1 MQGSQRLQPGLAIVE
16 VIIGEHQSWHKP
28 VCHQLLG
35 FGQINGTTHL
45 AAPTAEQGAHGGQ
58 NVPLVVDTE
67 HGYIFQLAV
76 THHRRRQLMRDNR
89 PGRQI
94 EGHRKDRP
102 LARPALQC
110 ELMTEHQR
118 DAAGDGKPQ
127 TQPLLLG
134 GAGVIETGELVKNSL
149 LLVLRDAGAV
159 IPHLDADLVPH
170 PAATEQHPAP
180 RVVAKRIGEEVLQHP
195 TQQPHIAVY
204 RVLALHHREVDP
216 PRLRQHAKLRLEV
229 VEQIAQGEV
238 ELLGLELA
246 RFEPRD
252 IEQIG
257 DEILGRPQRIIDMA
271 GNAGLLASIG
281 QHLQQG
287 GGKQLGRIEG
297 LGQIVADRRQK
308 TALGLIGP
316 LHLLV
321 HQQ

>member
-1 MQGSQRLQPGLAIVE
+1 MG
-16 VIIGEHQSWHKP
+16 
-28 VCHQLLG
+28 
-35 FGQINGTTHL
+35 
-45 AAPTAEQGAHGGQ
+45 
-58 NVPLVVDTE
+58 
-67 HGYIFQLAV
+67 
-76 THHRRRQLMRDNR
+76 RDR

-94 EGHRKDRP
+94 EGHRKDRS

-110 ELMTEHQR
+110 ELMTEHLR
-118 DAAGDGKPQ
+118 DATGDGEPQ

-134 GAGVIETGELVKNSL
+134 GAGVIEAGELVKNSL

-159 IPHLDADLVPH
+159 VPYLDADLLPH
-170 PAATEQHPAP
+170 PAATKQHTAA

-195 TQQPHIAVY
+195 AQQPHIAVY

-216 PRLRQHAKLRLEV
+216 PRLGQHAKLRLEV
-229 VEQIAQGEV
+229 VEQIAQGKV

-287 GGKQLGRIEG
+287 GGKQLGGIEG